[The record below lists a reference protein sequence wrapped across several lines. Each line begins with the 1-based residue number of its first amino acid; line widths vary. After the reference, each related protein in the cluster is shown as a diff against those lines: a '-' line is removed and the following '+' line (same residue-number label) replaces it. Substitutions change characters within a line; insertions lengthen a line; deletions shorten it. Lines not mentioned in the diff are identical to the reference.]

1 MRHLLLAAALFCPVA
16 AEADWWQGVWSYD
29 PAWCVNA
36 DRIGS
41 VTPAPIAI
49 THSDLLGYENS
60 CAITFAGPLDQ
71 VGAVVL
77 TLECQSEGETYREQR
92 LIMRE
97 DDSAIWM
104 WFGSGSPERFAK
116 CP

>member
-1 MRHLLLAAALFCPVA
+1 MRAMILAGLLLAPMTAQ
-16 AEADWWQGVWSYD
+16 ADWWRGIWAYD
-29 PAWCVNA
+29 PAWCANA
-36 DRIGS
+36 AKIGS

-49 THSDLLGYENS
+49 TETELLGYENS

-92 LIMRE
+92 LIMAE

-104 WFGSGSPERFAK
+104 WFGSGNPERFQK